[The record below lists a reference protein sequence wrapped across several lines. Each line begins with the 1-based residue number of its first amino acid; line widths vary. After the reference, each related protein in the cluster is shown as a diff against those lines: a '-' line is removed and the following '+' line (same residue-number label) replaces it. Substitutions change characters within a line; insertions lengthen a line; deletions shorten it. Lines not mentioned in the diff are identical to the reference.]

1 MAGLIVDAAEGT
13 RMFIEIGTYAAY
25 GLLEED
31 PDVKQF
37 FFERII
43 LTLGIGLAPC
53 REQMGATVGKVPDYL
68 DMVEKSLER
77 IKP

>member
-1 MAGLIVDAAEGT
+1 MVDPVEGT
-13 RMFIEIGTYAAY
+13 HMFKEIGTYAAC
-25 GLLEED
+25 GLLETD

-43 LTLGIGLAPC
+43 LSLGIGLALC